1 MFCSEELSFLPYKNK
16 SLIFNSGQENLNY
29 AVSQATIVHKLF
41 FQSYMKNKMMSR
53 FTLTSNSK
61 PFRKRNPS
69 SGKILPLSFIYMYN
83 TYFAS
88 NILSE
93 YSTTTASSHNRYSTG
108 SESQNLSILSPFD
121 EQEEWHKIS
130 EILNSF
136 GTNLGS
142 SVKEST
148 TPNNCKYKYKYD

>member
-1 MFCSEELSFLPYKNK
+1 MMR
-16 SLIFNSGQENLNY
+16 I
-29 AVSQATIVHKLF
+29 IHKLF
-41 FQSYMKNKMMSR
+41 FHSHMKNRIMSR
-53 FTLTSNSK
+53 FILTSK
-61 PFRKRNPS
+61 PFRNQNLAS
-69 SGKILPLSFIYMYN
+69 MFYLFN

-93 YSTTTASSHNRYSTG
+93 YSATTASSHNRYSTG

-148 TPNNCKYKYKYD
+148 TPNNCKYKALKISLGWIFNLISILLPILNLIHKG

>member
-1 MFCSEELSFLPYKNK
+1 MLRIIC
-16 SLIFNSGQENLNY
+16 
-29 AVSQATIVHKLF
+29 KLF
-41 FQSYMKNKMMSR
+41 FDNQMKDKIMSR
-53 FTLTSNSK
+53 FTETLFTFQKVK
-61 PFRKRNPS
+61 PQFCQNLAS
-69 SGKILPLSFIYMYN
+69 ILYLFN

-93 YSTTTASSHNRYSTG
+93 YSATTASSHNRYSTG

-148 TPNNCKYKYKYD
+148 TPNNCKYKALEIDINRLDIFAYLNLASNPGSYPQRLSDKNCKS

>member
-1 MFCSEELSFLPYKNK
+1 
-16 SLIFNSGQENLNY
+16 
-29 AVSQATIVHKLF
+29 
-41 FQSYMKNKMMSR
+41 MSR
-53 FTLTSNSK
+53 SILTPK
-61 PFRKRNPS
+61 PFRNQNLAS
-69 SGKILPLSFIYMYN
+69 IFYLFN

-93 YSTTTASSHNRYSTG
+93 YSATTASSHNRYSTG

-148 TPNNCKYKYKYD
+148 TPNNCKYKALKISLGWIILLILTDPGSYPQSLRDENCKS